1 MTEMK
6 NIALLFLKPELFKG
20 SEDKIQRE
28 LYGEDSKWG
37 LNLKV

>member
-1 MTEMK
+1 LTEMK
-6 NIALLFLKPELFKG
+6 NIALLFLKPELFKAL
-20 SEDKIQRE
+20 EDKNQRE